1 MKRARSLA
9 TGLAPVAASV
19 LKIRAAED
27 IKPPQKETSKTA
39 TRFYNLLLRPFL
51 TLAAFLW
58 DTALS
63 WMHSLVRFRSSDDY
77 LDIRHSTS
85 MSSSKGGAQK
95 TRSLKLPR
103 ESLAS
108 LAMTSTLQNPIDN
121 CDINDSQSG
130 EAYCSLKCNRSG
142 IRRRKRCSNAT
153 PPDEM
158 DGYHDSNLSLD
169 FRQQQLHR
177 KKSGGSDLSSDIEGL
192 SIEYDNSW
200 RSLQSGTE
208 DTINFNNHTKSEII
222 QGTIFIPSIS
232 TTASSLTSPTSTMT
246 ASSVVD
252 SVSHVTS
259 TELSRLLQTRQWEKA
274 MEHLEQQAQIEIDIQ
289 VPRLGKCRGYPL
301 HLACLYQ
308 PTPLV
313 VRRLIAAFPE
323 AVRMAKEY
331 TYHQLPLHFA
341 CMSSASK
348 EVLELL
354 LRAYP
359 LGVKCRESYAGFLPL
374 HLACYKEA
382 PLYVIEQLVT
392 AYPEALRIEDH
403 FGETP
408 IDIAIKRCGESS
420 SDLLLFLE
428 QSFTQFLKSAES
440 KTRDLHF
447 QSPPSAAGTYDVCIV
462 GVYLILPSPKKKIK
476 SVTRSIL
483 APRPICTFIVIAIPD
498 LAAQTYPSWKTVYRS
513 PAVCNTSNPIWTPS
527 GINLEFLCNGDFSMA
542 VQVRVHKS
550 SKGDPDSSSKPVG
563 DDDNIIGTIETTF
576 KNLLEKKCAIVS
588 RNLESMKGDSFV
600 LKSRVGKKSCG
611 YVMVLEGTPR
621 DDLLVGVE

>member
-1 MKRARSLA
+1 MRALFDSVRLRRGGYLADKIIMKRARSIA

-19 LKIRAAED
+19 LKITAAED
-27 IKPPQKETSKTA
+27 VKPPQKEKSKTA
-39 TRFYNLLLRPFL
+39 TQFYNLLLRPFL
-51 TLAAFLW
+51 TLAVFLW
-58 DTALS
+58 NTALS

-77 LDIRHSTS
+77 LDIRHSTPI
-85 MSSSKGGAQK
+85 SSFMGDAQK

-108 LAMTSTLQNPIDN
+108 LAMTSTLQNPIDH
-121 CDINDSQSG
+121 CDINDSQSD
-130 EAYCSLKCNRSG
+130 EAYGTLKCNRSG
-142 IRRRKRCSNAT
+142 MRRRKRCSNSN

-158 DGYHDSNLSLD
+158 NGIHDSNLSLE
-169 FRQQQLHR
+169 FRRQQLHR

-232 TTASSLTSPTSTMT
+232 TASSLTSPTSIMT
-246 ASSVVD
+246 ASSGVD

-313 VRRLIAAFPE
+313 VGRLIAAFPE

-382 PLYVIEQLVT
+382 PLYVIEQLVS

-408 IDIAIKRCGESS
+408 IDIARKLCGESS

-428 QSFTQFLKSAES
+428 QCFTQFLNSAES
-440 KTRDLHF
+440 KTRDLYF
-447 QSPPSAAGTYDVCIV
+447 QSPSSIAGTYDVCIV
-462 GVYLILPSPKKKIK
+462 GVYLTLPSPKKIVK

-483 APRPICTFIVIAIPD
+483 PPRPICTFIVIAIPD
-498 LAAQTYPSWKTVYRS
+498 LAAQTYPSWLVCFEELIAMHTV
-513 PAVCNTSNPIWTPS
+513 VFTLI
-527 GINLEFLCNGDFSMA
+527 
-542 VQVRVHKS
+542 
-550 SKGDPDSSSKPVG
+550 
-563 DDDNIIGTIETTF
+563 
-576 KNLLEKKCAIVS
+576 
-588 RNLESMKGDSFV
+588 
-600 LKSRVGKKSCG
+600 
-611 YVMVLEGTPR
+611 
-621 DDLLVGVE
+621 